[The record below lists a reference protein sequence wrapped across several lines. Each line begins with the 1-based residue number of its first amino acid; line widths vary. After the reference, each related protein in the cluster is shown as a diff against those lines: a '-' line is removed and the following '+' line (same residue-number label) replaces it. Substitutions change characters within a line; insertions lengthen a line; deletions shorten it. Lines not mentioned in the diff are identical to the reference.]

1 VIIREHDCGSDKY
14 VIYTKQESE
23 LKGENMYNIVG
34 GRVLAEDIFDK
45 KKNVILS
52 KGDLLDKENIQL
64 LQDMEIE
71 EVKVRTPLICQSIS
85 GICQNCYGTDLSTRR
100 MVEIG
105 VPVGIIAAQSIG
117 EPSTQLTLS
126 TFHEG

>member
-1 VIIREHDCGSDKY
+1 VYS
-14 VIYTKQESE
+14 KQESD
-23 LKGENMYNIVG
+23 LRGDNFYSLIV
-34 GRVLAEDIFDK
+34 GRVLAEDILDK

-52 KGDLLDKENIQL
+52 KDDFLDKENMQL
-64 LQDMEIE
+64 LQDMEVE
-71 EVKVRTPLICQSIS
+71 EVKVRTPLICHSIS
-85 GICQNCYGTDLSTRR
+85 GICQKCYGTDLSTRR

-126 TFHEG
+126 TFHE